1 MGISEL
7 LQINKGITSIIGGG
21 GKTSLMLQLAQELV
35 CKGSVIVCT
44 STRIFPPENIE
55 VITSA
60 QDQEI
65 VDAVNQHGIICVS
78 EGTDENGKLMPPAID
93 INTLAEIADYV
104 ICEADGAKRLPLKAH
119 ADYEPVIPE
128 KSNQTILVVGV
139 DGIGKTIESTCHRPE
154 LYARLACVKQ
164 EDVVTAEIVAKV
176 IEEEQLGTKLFINK
190 VESEELWQEAK
201 KISELVKLPTILGSL
216 RNGEYKCL

>member
-21 GKTSLMLQLAQELV
+21 GKTSLMLKLAQELAE
-35 CKGSVIVCT
+35 KGNVIICT
-44 STRIFPPENIE
+44 STKIFPPENIE

-60 QDQEI
+60 QGQEI
-65 VDAVNQHGIICVS
+65 VDAVNKHGIICVS

-93 INTLAEIADYV
+93 INTLAEVADYV

-128 KSNQTILVVGV
+128 KSSQTILVVGA
-139 DGIGKTIESTCHRPE
+139 DGIGKTIMATCHRPE
-154 LYARLACVKQ
+154 IYARIAGVKL
-164 EDVVTAEIVAKV
+164 EDTVTAEIVARV

>member
-21 GKTSLMLQLAQELV
+21 GKTSLMLQLAQELAE
-35 CKGSVIVCT
+35 KGTVIICT
-44 STRIFPPENIE
+44 STRIFPPEEIQL
-55 VITSA
+55 VASKCSR
-60 QDQEI
+60 EI
-65 VDAVNQHGIICVS
+65 VDALNQHRIICVS

-93 INTLAEIADYV
+93 INTLAEVADYV

-119 ADYEPVIPE
+119 AEYEPVIPE
-128 KSNQTILVVGV
+128 KSSQTILVVGI
-139 DGIGKTIESTCHRPE
+139 DGIGKTIEFICHRPE
-154 LYARLACVKQ
+154 IYARIAGVKL
-164 EDVVTAEIVAKV
+164 DDTVTAEIVAKV

-201 KISELVKLPTILGSL
+201 RISELVKLPTILGSL